1 MTNLQTSLIV
11 EAYLDR
17 ARLTGLLANIGQN
30 RRLVDILTNQD
41 ATLELE
47 WAEARLSGG
56 TEGYRFK
63 SVVIKKSDLLYAI
76 PRETSDQVKARAL
89 FRTGM
94 SKQDSASMEVGIL
107 LRSCHLSGTTL
118 LPPGMNRTK
127 VDSSAFPR
135 FFAVTA
141 AQLHHE
147 DGTQTEEPV
156 VIVNRDAII
165 ALGRPNET

>member
-17 ARLTGLLANIGQN
+17 TRLVGLLANVAQN
-30 RRLVDILTNQD
+30 RRLVDILANQD
-41 ATLELE
+41 STLELE

-63 SVVIKKSDLLYAI
+63 SVVLKKSDLLYAI
-76 PRETSDQVKARAL
+76 PRETSDQLRARAL

-94 SKQDSASMEVGIL
+94 STQATASMEVGIL
-107 LRSCHLSGTTL
+107 LRTCHLAGTTL
-118 LPPGMNRTK
+118 VPPGMNRAK

-135 FFAVTA
+135 FFAVTG
-141 AQLHHE
+141 AQINHQ
-147 DGTQTEEPV
+147 DGTRTEEPV

-165 ALGRPNET
+165 AVGRPNES